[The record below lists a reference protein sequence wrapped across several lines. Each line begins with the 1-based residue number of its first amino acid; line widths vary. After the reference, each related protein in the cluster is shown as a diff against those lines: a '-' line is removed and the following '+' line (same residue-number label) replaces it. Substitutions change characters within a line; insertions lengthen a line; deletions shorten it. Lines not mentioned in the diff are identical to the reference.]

1 MLILF
6 SQPRSLSG
14 SCPQLRCPLIL
25 PHSLGFVKN
34 FFQEFFPASCRS
46 SLFVPRR
53 PVQLDYSIRFPAFC
67 QAFFLTFF
75 LASSCAQPS
84 GLPPRRPLPG
94 SSITIPPRPL
104 SCQYLFFAS
113 FEFFPP
119 LLTSLARLLDFTK
132 FYLIYKGIISSLS
145 PSTPTPYWINPFLY
159 YICTYNICI

>member
-1 MLILF
+1 MPSYLTTLVRLCQELF
-6 SQPRSLSG
+6 SG
-14 SCPQLRCPLIL
+14 
-25 PHSLGFVKN
+25 
-34 FFQEFFPASCRS
+34 FFPASCRS
-46 SLFVPRR
+46 SLFVPHC
-53 PVQLDYSIRFPAFC
+53 PVQLSYSIRFPAFC
-67 QAFFLTFF
+67 QALFLTFF

-113 FEFFPP
+113 IEFFPP

-132 FYLIYKGIISSLS
+132 FYLICKRIISSLS
-145 PSTPTPYWINPFLY
+145 PSTPTPYWINLFLY